1 MSTVRSSKT
10 EGDMGESV
18 VPKLPK
24 WPFVAADVF
33 LAAAAVFVF
42 WQGGRP
48 LSFREML
55 LIVCCAAAGACL
67 SILPYL
73 LEYRAA
79 VLLVQSDR
87 LTSAMQRLEGV
98 EALAEQVNTATGR
111 WGMIQEE
118 ADKTAKAA
126 KSVADGMTTEL
137 KNFTTFMTKANDSE
151 KANLR
156 LEVEKLRRGE
166 GEWLQVLVRM
176 LDHVYALHQGAVKSG
191 QPRVVDQISRFQHA
205 CCDAARRV
213 GLTPFI
219 AAPEE
224 TFDPAKHQWAEG
236 NGKAPENGGLV
247 GETVATGFTFQGRIV
262 RPALVR
268 MREAAKTV
276 AEEKPEEPQLPLG
289 T

>member
-1 MSTVRSSKT
+1 M
-10 EGDMGESV
+10 GNMGESV

-24 WPFVAADVF
+24 WPFVAADALLV
-33 LAAAAVFVF
+33 AAAVFVF
-42 WQGGRP
+42 WQGARP

-55 LIVCCAAAGACL
+55 LIVCCAAAGAFL
-67 SILPYL
+67 SILPYV

-79 VLLVQSDR
+79 ALLVQSDR
-87 LTSAMQRLEGV
+87 LVSAMQRLDKVEG
-98 EALAEQVNTATGR
+98 LAEQVNTATGR

-118 ADKTAKAA
+118 AEKTAKAA

-137 KNFTTFMTKANDSE
+137 KNFTAFMTKANDSE

-156 LEVEKLRRGE
+156 LEVEKLHRAE
-166 GEWLQVLVRM
+166 GEWMQVLVRM
-176 LDHVYALHQGAVKSG
+176 LDHVYALHQGALRSN
-191 QPRVVDQISRFQHA
+191 QPRVLDQISRFQHA

-213 GLTPFI
+213 GLAPFI
-219 AAPEE
+219 AAPDEA
-224 TFDPAKHQWAEG
+224 FDPAKHQWAEG
-236 NGKAPENGGLV
+236 NGKPPEDGGVV

-268 MREAAKTV
+268 LRGPAKT
-276 AEEKPEEPQLPLG
+276 EETKPEEPQLPLG